1 MVLGDTVRPVCS
13 YTIEALMSAVRMP
26 LRSGFSARRRS
37 ASSPSASVARA
48 RSVTVRARTGA
59 LGLQDSF
66 SSSMAAWVISRAS
79 QVGAERPFCREMS
92 LKLGSRTAMF
102 TVEATVLLSS

>member
-1 MVLGDTVRPVCS
+1 MSTLDAESLPSSASCAQWRERLSLMTFASFSSRLMVLGDTVRPVCS

-48 RSVTVRARTGA
+48 RSVTVRART
-59 LGLQDSF
+59 
-66 SSSMAAWVISRAS
+66 
-79 QVGAERPFCREMS
+79 
-92 LKLGSRTAMF
+92 K
-102 TVEATVLLSS
+102 